1 MEQPSSQLTP
11 EMVTLLRLLTSPE
24 PQCGVLDVSTGTN
37 DHQRM
42 PDIDCGVD
50 EVALWEEFEVRKTS
64 AEWHLGQYLEFWDRC
79 EDVDGDPAVLSQNKS
94 KLKTQ
99 DSHTQK
105 QVWINCVVLADVN
118 QLDERLFETNGTK
131 DRWRLKVEHDKA
143 VRDLLRIQNI
153 FQILV
158 ADEERI
164 TAFRSIKKALA

>member
-24 PQCGVLDVSTGTN
+24 PQCGVLGVSTGTN
-37 DHQRM
+37 NHQRT
-42 PDIDCGVD
+42 PDIDCDFD
-50 EVALWEEFEVRKTS
+50 EVALWTEFEVRKRS

-79 EDVDGDPAVLSQNKS
+79 EEADGDLAALSHRKS

-99 DSHTQK
+99 DPRTQK
-105 QVWINCVVLADVN
+105 QVWINYVVMADVN
-118 QLDERLFETNGTK
+118 QLDERLFETNATK

-143 VRDLLRIQNI
+143 IRDLLRIQSI
-153 FQILV
+153 FKILV

-164 TAFRSIKKALA
+164 TGFKCMKKALA